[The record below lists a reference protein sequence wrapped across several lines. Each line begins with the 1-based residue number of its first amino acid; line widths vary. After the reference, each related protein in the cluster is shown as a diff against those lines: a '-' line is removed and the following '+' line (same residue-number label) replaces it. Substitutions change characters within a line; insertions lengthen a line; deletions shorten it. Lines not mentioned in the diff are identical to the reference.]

1 MSKDEIEEYDG
12 ELPEEFTE
20 MLEDVKTATKR
31 VNDVLKD
38 YNVSVVM
45 SSLSSAI
52 VQAVCLTSCDLKEAQ
67 TTAANLSI
75 FLSHAIDN
83 ADDQGICSWN
93 QTRQ

>member
-12 ELPEEFTE
+12 ELPEGFNE
-20 MLEDVKTATKR
+20 MLEDVKIATKR
-31 VNDVLKD
+31 INDVLKD

-52 VQAVCLTSCDLKEAQ
+52 VQAVCMTSTDLKEAQ
-67 TTAANLSI
+67 TTAANLGV

-83 ADDQGICSWN
+83 ADDQGICGWN